1 MPIRVSASV
10 LCTARDGLVSYF
22 LVSYFPPSYFQL
34 ARVFATMHLH
44 IALGIAI
51 SLCILCLLPLQVEDA
66 LFSKGGRM

>member
-10 LCTARDGLVSYF
+10 LCTARDGQVSYF
-22 LVSYFPPSYFQL
+22 LVSYFFSYFQL